1 MKKFI
6 ISVTTLILV
15 SVAIFALAAC
25 DSTSGRSDTVSVT
38 SFRDGNDIF
47 VLPIKVSKAN
57 SGPEILRLFKSKMS
71 LDEIY
76 ESISDGTDYNVSK
89 GDGYILV
96 TNASGTLTQYVYI
109 APYEGDRGTFNYLA
123 TNMGLLFTDPE
134 ADMPHL
140 KILVPLP
147 LIGVPASSAEVVSGN
162 EYPLYGTIEEIKDF
176 YTSCGYAVTETE
188 TGIDL
193 TDVTGI
199 KYIDGKVSYDDL
211 LVNFTITFTE
221 AGAVFSP
228 QAANNNLQN

>member
-1 MKKFI
+1 MKKPLAFVVSALI
-6 ISVTTLILV
+6 ICLTL
-15 SVAIFALAAC
+15 FTLAAC
-25 DSTSGRSDTVSVT
+25 DSTSGRSDTMSVT

-76 ESISDGTDYNVSK
+76 VSISDGTDYNVSK

-96 TNASGTLTQYVYI
+96 TNASGTLTQYAYI

-228 QAANNNLQN
+228 QAAHNNLQN

>member
-1 MKKFI
+1 MKKPLAFVVSALI
-6 ISVTTLILV
+6 ICLTL
-15 SVAIFALAAC
+15 FTLAAC
-25 DSTSGRSDTVSVT
+25 DSTSGRSDTMSVT

-76 ESISDGTDYNVSK
+76 VSISDGTDYNVSK

-109 APYEGDRGTFNYLA
+109 APYEGDRGTFNYFA

-221 AGAVFSP
+221 AGAVFFASSRS
-228 QAANNNLQN
+228 